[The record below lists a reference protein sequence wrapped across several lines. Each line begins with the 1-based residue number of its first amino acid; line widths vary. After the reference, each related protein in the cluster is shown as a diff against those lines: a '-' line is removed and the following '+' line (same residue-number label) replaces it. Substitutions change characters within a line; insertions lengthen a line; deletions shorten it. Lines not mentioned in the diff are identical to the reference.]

1 MAPALPVCFLTR
13 PADPGGGMGPGVEQ
27 VVRMFQDAG
36 CRDLSHHLY
45 PGARHELFHEQNRR
59 EVWADLLDWLED
71 RLPPSGPLDG
81 GTPNG

>member
-1 MAPALPVCFLTR
+1 
-13 PADPGGGMGPGVEQ
+13 MGRGVEQ

-36 CRDLSHHLY
+36 CRDLSLHLY

-71 RLPPSGPLDG
+71 RPAPSAHLTEERRTAKITKELYKEGFL
-81 GTPNG
+81 